1 MSEKKPTGTVL
12 VAGAGV
18 AGIKAAIELAES
30 GYKVLLTD
38 ASSHTGGILS
48 KLDYQFPSD
57 HCGMCRMLPMVGR
70 EYSSEYCM
78 RKGLYHENIEILPFT
93 EVAKVDGESG
103 NFTVDLVR
111 KAQYVNTDIC
121 KGMKNC
127 IDVCPVEVPDE
138 FNHGLTNRKA
148 IYQPV
153 PHNTPNMLMVDR
165 DACTDCGA
173 CVEACETGAINF
185 AAEDEI
191 ETRQVHSVILAS
203 GSSLYDIDEAEDA
216 KSYNTSED
224 VVTSLAFERMLSS
237 SGSYQNGQI
246 LRPSDGAPAKKIA
259 WIQCM
264 GSRNKRQGRP
274 YCSSICCM
282 FALKE
287 AVLAKEKGG
296 DDVETTIFYMDMRT
310 FGKGFHAY
318 QDKAVHEDGVELV
331 RCRVQEVVKLPN
343 GQLEIRYYD
352 SKNNEFFVKEY
363 DLVVMSTGQNPFD
376 DHKKWAEITGA
387 PLSELGI
394 LATDNESKICIAEK
408 PGLFMC
414 GSLMGLTDISEAMAS
429 GMAAAGETVGFMQ
442 SLPVDKVENLVVT
455 DPVKD
460 AVQAPKVAVA
470 LCKCSHKHD
479 DDDGIDYDLLKEL
492 LEKHNGVEA
501 VEIADSL
508 CNGGRSEGLTTLA
521 ESDCNRLV
529 VGVCQP
535 YLYRPSIRNL
545 CKEAGFHSSL
555 TKLYD
560 LQSLIR
566 NGIAGPSIEEWTKK
580 IAADLCSE
588 VETLKLTPMLVTT
601 TMTMNQSALVVGGGM
616 TGMHTALSLADKG
629 VAVHMVERQDQLG
642 GLVGTTVATT
652 IDALTPMES
661 AKAMKL
667 RVENHKNIT
676 LHLGADIEESNGS
689 FGAFETKIKFA
700 ETTESTWIHHGA
712 VVLATGGSEG
722 ETQEFCRGESER
734 VLTQSELR
742 DGLAA
747 DSLELADAED
757 VVMIQCAGSRE
768 KGKRNYCSRICC
780 MWAIT
785 NAINIKKKNPDTRV
799 TVLYRDMMT
808 YGFNE
813 LYYTEARKA
822 GVLFVSYDLDNAPQ
836 VEIVEGRPQ
845 VSFTE
850 SVLNEPLVL
859 STDYVILSTGVE
871 PAAGT
876 ADMAETFGLP
886 VTDDGFF
893 EEADSK
899 WRPIEFQ
906 KMGVFVAGAA
916 HSPQPLKDCLMQAEA
931 AAQKTYSF
939 LQRSEMETARKVST
953 VRSSLCI
960 RCQLCIPVCP
970 YEARTYDA
978 VNHSI
983 EVDSAACQ
991 GCGMCSVTC
1000 SNNATQV
1007 AGWNDKQLMAM
1018 MDQKLMDELSFL

>member
-1 MSEKKPTGTVL
+1 MAEKKPTGTVL

-93 EVAKVDGESG
+93 EVVNVGGEAG
-103 NFTVDLVR
+103 NFTVELVR
-111 KAQYVNTDIC
+111 KAQYVNTEIC
-121 KGMKNC
+121 NGVGKC
-127 IDVCPVEVPDE
+127 IEVCPVEVADE
-138 FNHGLTNRKA
+138 FNHGLTMRKA

-153 PHNTPNMLMVDR
+153 PHNTPNMLMIDR
-165 DACTDCGA
+165 GACTDCGA
-173 CVEACETGAINF
+173 CIEVCETNAINF
-185 AAEDEI
+185 AI
-191 ETRQVHSVILAS
+191 ENVTENRQVHSVILAS
-203 GSSLYDIDEAEDA
+203 GSSLYDVDEAEDA
-216 KSYNTSED
+216 KSYNTSAD

-237 SGSYQNGQI
+237 SSSYQNGQI
-246 LRPSDGAPAKKIA
+246 LRPSDRKPAKKIA

-318 QDKAVHEDGVELV
+318 QDKAINEDGVELV

-343 GQLEIRYYD
+343 NQLEIRYYD

-363 DLVVMSTGQNPFD
+363 DIVVMSTGQSPFE

-387 PLSELGI
+387 PLSDLGI
-394 LATDNESKICIAEK
+394 LAMENESKIRIAEK

-429 GMAAAGETVGFMQ
+429 GMAAAGETIGFMQ
-442 SLPVDKVENLVVT
+442 SLLVEQIQDEVVPE
-455 DPVKD
+455 PVKE
-460 AVQAPKVAVA
+460 AISAPRVAVA
-470 LCKCSHKHD
+470 LCKCSEKPEQ
-479 DDDGIDYDLLKEL
+479 DGIDYDLLKEL
-492 LEKHNGVEA
+492 LEKHNGVGA
-501 VEIADSL
+501 VEIADSI
-508 CNGGRSEGLTTLA
+508 CAGGKSESLIHLA
-521 ESDCNRLV
+521 ASDCNRLV

-535 YLYRPSIRNL
+535 YLYRPAIKNL

-566 NGIAGPSIEEWTKK
+566 RGIAGPSVEEWTKR
-580 IAADLCSE
+580 IASDLCSE
-588 VETLKLTPMLVTT
+588 IETLKFTPMLTTT
-601 TMTMNQSALVVGGGM
+601 TMTMNQSALIVGGGM

-629 VAVHMVERQDQLG
+629 VAVHMVERKEQLG
-642 GLVGTTVATT
+642 GLVGTTVTAT
-652 IDALTPMES
+652 IDGLKPVDS
-661 AKAMKL
+661 ARAMKV
-667 RVENHKNIT
+667 RVESHKNIT
-676 LHLGADIEESNGS
+676 LHLGTNIEASTGS
-689 FGAFETKIKFA
+689 FGAFETKVQGA
-700 ETTESTWIHHGA
+700 DSDESTWIHHGA
-712 VVLATGGSEG
+712 VILATGGNEG
-722 ETQEFCRGESER
+722 DTDEFARTESDR
-734 VLTQSELR
+734 VLTQSEFR

-747 DSLELADAED
+747 ESLELASAED
-757 VVMIQCAGSRE
+757 IVMIQCAGSRE

-785 NAINIKKKNPDTRV
+785 NAIKIKKKNPETRV
-799 TVLYRDMMT
+799 IVLYRDMMT

-813 LYYTEARKA
+813 LYYTEARKE
-822 GVLFVSYDLDNAPQ
+822 GVIFVSYDLDAPPQ
-836 VEIVEGRPQ
+836 VEIVDGKPV

-859 STDYVILSTGVE
+859 ATDYVILSTGVE
-871 PAAGT
+871 PAEGT
-876 ADMAETFGLP
+876 RDMAKIFDLP
-886 VTDDGFF
+886 LTNDGFF

-906 KMGVFVAGAA
+906 KMGIFVAGAA

-931 AAQKTYSF
+931 AAQKAYSF
-939 LQRSEMETARKVST
+939 LQKSEMETARKVST
-953 VRSSLCI
+953 VRDSLCI
-960 RCQLCIPVCP
+960 RCQLCIPICP
-970 YEARTYDA
+970 FEARTYDA
-978 VNHSI
+978 INHSI
-983 EVDSAACQ
+983 EVDAAACQ

-1000 SNNATQV
+1000 RNNATQV

-1018 MDQKLMDELSFL
+1018 MDQKLMDDLTFL

>member
-1 MSEKKPTGTVL
+1 MVEKKATGTVL

-78 RKGLYHENIEILPFT
+78 RKDLYHENIEIIPFS
-93 EVAKVDGESG
+93 EVTKVDGEAG
-103 NFTVDLVR
+103 NFTVELVR
-111 KAQYVNTDIC
+111 KAQYVNTDMC
-121 KGMKNC
+121 NGMGKC
-127 IDVCPVEVPDE
+127 IDVCPVEVADE
-138 FNHGLTNRKA
+138 FNHGLTTRKA

-153 PHNTPNMLMVDR
+153 PHNTPNMLMIDR

-173 CVEACETGAINF
+173 CVEICEKGAINF
-185 AAEDEI
+185 AAEDES
-191 ETRQVHSVILAS
+191 ECRQVNSVILAS
-203 GSSLYDIDEAEDA
+203 GSSLYDIEEAEDA
-216 KSYNTSED
+216 KSYNTSPD

-246 LRPSDGAPAKKIA
+246 LRPSDGKPAKKIA

-296 DDVETTIFYMDMRT
+296 EDIESTIFYMDMRT
-310 FGKGFHAY
+310 FGKGFYAY
-318 QDKAVHEDGVELV
+318 QDKAVNENGVELI
-331 RCRVQEVVKLPN
+331 RCRVQEVVKLPH

-352 SKNNEFFVKEY
+352 SQKNEFFTKEY
-363 DLVVMSTGQNPFD
+363 DIVVMSTGQSPFE
-376 DHKKWAEITGA
+376 DHKKWSAITGA
-387 PLSELGI
+387 PLNDLGI
-394 LATDNESKICIAEK
+394 LAMDNESKIRIAEK

-429 GMAAAGETVGFMQ
+429 GMAAAGETVRFMQ
-442 SLPVDKVENLVVT
+442 SLSLEQVESRIVPEPVIET
-455 DPVKD
+455 GGI
-460 AVQAPKVAVA
+460 PKVAVV
-470 LCKCSHKHD
+470 LCKCSHKPGE
-479 DDDGIDYDLLKEL
+479 DGIDYAL
-492 LEKHNGVEA
+492 LEKILAQHNGVEI
-501 VEIADSL
+501 VKIIDSF
-508 CNGGRSEGLTTLA
+508 CAGAKNENLA
-521 ESDCNRLV
+521 SLSNSACNRLV

-535 YLYRPSIRNL
+535 FLYRPAVWNI

-560 LQSLIR
+560 LRSLIR
-566 NGIAGPSIEEWTKK
+566 RGIAGPSMEEWTKK

-588 VETLKLTPMLVTT
+588 VETLKLTPMLSST
-601 TMTMNQSALVVGGGM
+601 TMTMNQSALIVGGGV
-616 TGMHTALSLADKG
+616 TGMHTALSLADRG
-629 VAVHMVERQDQLG
+629 VDVHMVERKEQLG
-642 GLVGTTVATT
+642 GLVGTTVLNT
-652 IDALTPMES
+652 IDGLMPVES

-667 RVENHKNIT
+667 RVETHKNIS
-676 LHLGADIEESNGS
+676 LYLGANIEKSHGS
-689 FGAFETKIKFA
+689 FGAFETKVQFA
-700 ETTESTWIHHGA
+700 ETAENAWIHHGA
-712 VVLATGGSEG
+712 VVLATGGNEG
-722 ETQEFCRGESER
+722 ETAEFSRGDCDR

-742 DGLAA
+742 DGLVAN
-747 DSLELADAED
+747 SLALDDAED

-785 NAINIKKKNPDTRV
+785 NAINLKKKNPDTRV
-799 TVLYRDMMT
+799 IVLYRDMMT

-822 GVLFVSYDLDNAPQ
+822 GVLFVSYDLDSAPQ

-871 PAAGT
+871 PAEGT
-876 ADMAETFGLP
+876 SDMAKIFGLP
-886 VTDDGFF
+886 LTEDGFF
-893 EEADSK
+893 EEVDSK

-906 KMGVFVAGAA
+906 KMGVFVAGVA

-931 AAQKTYSF
+931 AAQKTFSF
-939 LQRSEMETARKVST
+939 LQKSEMETARKVST
-953 VRSSLCI
+953 VRDSLCV
-960 RCQLCIPVCP
+960 RCQLCISACP
-970 YEARTYDA
+970 FEARVYDA

-1000 SNNATQV
+1000 RNNATQV

-1018 MDQKLMDELSFL
+1018 MDQKLMDELTFL